1 MQRQTVR
8 RGSITVTETP
18 DRQPSQAPVVL
29 VVTGDTD
36 LREASARALA
46 REGYTVITAAH
57 AGHAVLACITA
68 GRVDLLLAELSMED
82 MSGPALAARLRRQ
95 IPDLATIFVADAG
108 TLELRRAAGAAV
120 HPRRPPR
127 GARNQDRHRHPEP
140 YFGIL
145 KSESSSGTLNSTLVY
160 LICTTCLPFANCV
173 TVNGTIRPSTVVKSE
188 NRISIFIF

>member
-108 TLELRRAAGAAV
+108 TLDCEGLLV
-120 HPRRPPR
+120 RPFTR
-127 GARNQDRHRHPEP
+127 DDLLEA
-140 YFGIL
+140 L
-145 KSESSSGTLNSTLVY
+145 AT
-160 LICTTCLPFANCV
+160 
-173 TVNGTIRPSTVVKSE
+173 
-188 NRISIFIF
+188 RIATATRSLTSAF

>member
-95 IPDLATIFVADAG
+95 IPDLATIFVAEAG
-108 TLELRRAAGAAV
+108 TLGCEGLLV
-120 HPRRPPR
+120 RPFTR
-127 GARNQDRHRHPEP
+127 DDLLEALATRTATATRNLTSA
-140 YFGIL
+140 F
-145 KSESSSGTLNSTLVY
+145 
-160 LICTTCLPFANCV
+160 
-173 TVNGTIRPSTVVKSE
+173 
-188 NRISIFIF
+188 